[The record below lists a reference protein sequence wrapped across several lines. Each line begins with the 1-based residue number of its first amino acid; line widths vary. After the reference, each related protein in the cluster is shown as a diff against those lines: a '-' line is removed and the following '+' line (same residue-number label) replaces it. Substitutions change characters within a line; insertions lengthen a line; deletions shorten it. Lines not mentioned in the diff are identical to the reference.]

1 MYLVELYLEELS
13 KVRDKKTIERI
24 SYQLAKLEELKPLDQ
39 RSLFEFYE
47 ELRKTQSH
55 RTAIQTLQEI
65 RRFYHWLFQKGYHY
79 EFSEQAFRELKKK
92 KEFENS
98 ARKYF
103 TEEEVEKILSYIRTK
118 PKPFVYY
125 LLCVVLLSS
134 GLRISEALSLK
145 KDDFRERRLITEK
158 GEERS
163 VFVVKVKGKFAKE
176 REVPLVLWKREW
188 EEVIRKQLDS
198 LKEGQAFFTYSL
210 RFPKS
215 VKVLTLS
222 RDAVYRFFFDLSKEL
237 GIDVHPHR
245 FRYTYAV
252 WLAMKNIPPNVLKEF
267 LGHSSIRTT
276 LEVYAQAQKEK
287 VLDLIANL

>member
-24 SYQLAKLEELKPLDQ
+24 FYQLSKLEELKPLDQ
-39 RSLFEFYE
+39 RSLFKFYE

-65 RRFYHWLFQKGYHY
+65 RRFYQWLSQKGYHY
-79 EFSEQAFRELKKK
+79 EFSQQAFKELKRK
-92 KEFENS
+92 KEFENR

-103 TEEEVEKILSYIRTK
+103 TEDEVEKILSYIRTK

-145 KDDFRERRLITEK
+145 RDDFRERMLITEK

-163 VFVVKVKGKFAKE
+163 VFVVKVKGKFSKE
-176 REVPLVLWKREW
+176 REVPLFLWKREW

-210 RFPKS
+210 KFPKS
-215 VKVLTLS
+215 VKLLTLS
-222 RDAVYRFFFDLSKEL
+222 RDAVYRFFYDLSKEL
-237 GIDVHPHR
+237 GIDAHPHR

-252 WLAMKNIPPNVLKEF
+252 WLAMKNLPPNVLKEF
-267 LGHSSIRTT
+267 LGHSSVRTT
-276 LEVYAQAQKEK
+276 LEIYAQAQKEK
-287 VLDLIANL
+287 VLDLIASL

>member
-1 MYLVELYLEELS
+1 MYLIDLYLEELS
-13 KVRDKKTIERI
+13 KVRDPKTIEKKR
-24 SYQLAKLEELKPLDQ
+24 YLLTHLEELRDFSK
-39 RSLFEFYE
+39 RELFDFYE
-47 ELRKTQSH
+47 KLRQRLSH
-55 RTAIQTLQEI
+55 GSALEVLREVRL
-65 RRFYHWLFQKGYHY
+65 FYEWLRERGYRY
-79 EFSEQAFRELKKK
+79 EFSEQAFKELKKK
-92 KEFENS
+92 KEFENR

-163 VFVVKVKGKFAKE
+163 VFVVKVKGKFSKE

-188 EEVIRKQLDS
+188 EDVIRKQLDS

-252 WLAMKNIPPNVLKEF
+252 WLAMRNIPPNVLKEF
-267 LGHSSIRTT
+267 LGHSSVRTT

-287 VLDLIANL
+287 VLDLIASL

>member
-1 MYLVELYLEELS
+1 MFVYIRPQDQILVSKTIQKKKYLLMHLEELRNFS
-13 KVRDKKTIERI
+13 KGE
-24 SYQLAKLEELKPLDQ
+24 
-39 RSLFEFYE
+39 LFEFYGK
-47 ELRKTQSH
+47 LRQRLSH
-55 RTAIQTLQEI
+55 GSALEVLREVRL
-65 RRFYHWLFQKGYHY
+65 FYAWLRERGYHY

-92 KEFENS
+92 KEFENK

-145 KDDFRERRLITEK
+145 RDDFKERMLITEK

-163 VFVVKVKGKFAKE
+163 VFVVKVKGKFSKE

-188 EEVIRKQLDS
+188 EDVIRKQLDS
-198 LKEGQAFFTYSL
+198 LKEGQAFFTYGL

-215 VKVLTLS
+215 IKVLTLS

-267 LGHSSIRTT
+267 LGHSSVRTT

-287 VLDLIANL
+287 VLDLIASL